1 MILQPQVAFPIVRQ
15 IANHTDLTTYYVRA
29 VVRNASGTT
38 IDTVDLASQ
47 GNQRYQTSWQVPAD
61 PSGQG
66 SYISIV
72 TSVYTDSGYT
82 TKSENYGD
90 EENTYLVFDRV
101 MPAMRGGAGGGIDSR
116 TVRRIIQEELAKLPP
131 PEKMEF
137 PDIPM
142 YEMRWDDIISEVQ
155 NVQKIIALLPKPE
168 KTDVTP
174 VLDGISRVEK
184 AIQNKEVTPATDLS
198 PILEKM
204 TEEKEDRDIS
214 HDEMRSMLKEM
225 EQRVSKNVP
234 DSVIKR
240 MENMTFDAK
249 TIKMEAKEEKD
260 YRIDLSKLTA

>member
-1 MILQPQVAFPIVRQ
+1 MA
-15 IANHTDLTTYYVRA
+15 
-29 VVRNASGTT
+29 
-38 IDTVDLASQ
+38 
-47 GNQRYQTSWQVPAD
+47 
-61 PSGQG
+61 
-66 SYISIV
+66 
-72 TSVYTDSGYT
+72 
-82 TKSENYGD
+82 TKPLS
-90 EENTYLVFDRV
+90 
-101 MPAMRGGAGGGIDSR
+101 
-116 TVRRIIQEELAKLPP
+116 PP